1 MLVLRKKHLKR
12 VGLVTLIVLA
22 VAALAVGITAAAGS
36 QTITIITEPIKFDE
50 MLYVDL
56 NHNGEHEADELVG
69 IFDVY
74 DGNEPITFSWEPY
87 AFASGVN
94 GSYRIALWQ
103 NTTPFEATPTWAEYK
118 VSHHWADNPDGT
130 TFTMG
135 AFGFGE
141 TICTT
146 CPTMIVVQAETYEKV
161 FDWNTSTYVY
171 EYTLIGGSPYMA
183 ALNGGGATQTSGEFI
198 IEIFRPEPECGHPFK
213 ALIKEMCEHKHAGWG
228 DALYQPANQV
238 IGSESLQECIDQRL
252 ALFSELG
259 GVLGDYGYNPD
270 TGTCTCNLTQAD
282 CDLLELPFSEA
293 LCICPAM
300 AD

>member
-50 MLYVDL
+50 MIYVDL

-130 TFTMG
+130 TFTLG

-146 CPTMIVVQAETYEKV
+146 CPTMLVVQAETYEKV
-161 FDWNTSTYVY
+161 FDWDTSTYVY

-198 IEIFRPEPECGHPFK
+198 IEIFRPEPECGHPAK
-213 ALIKEMCEHKHAGWG
+213 ALIREMCETGG
-228 DALYQPANQV
+228 PNGLQQPSALAIGFESVQECVDWV
-238 IGSESLQECIDQRL
+238 IGMLTNM
-252 ALFSELG
+252 
-259 GVLGDYGYNPD
+259 GVVFGEYGYDPD
-270 TGTCTCNLTQAD
+270 ANACTCKLTADDCTAQDKWFDQAY
-282 CDLLELPFSEA
+282 CACVPYMTP
-293 LCICPAM
+293 I
-300 AD
+300 

>member
-12 VGLVTLIVLA
+12 VGVVTLIVLA

-50 MLYVDL
+50 MIYVDL

-118 VSHHWADNPDGT
+118 VSHHWADNPNGT
-130 TFTMG
+130 IFTLG
-135 AFGFGE
+135 SFGFDE
-141 TICTT
+141 VICTT
-146 CPTMIVVQAETYEKV
+146 CPTMLVVQAEIYEKV
-161 FDWNTSTYVY
+161 FDWDTSTYVY

-183 ALNGGGATQTSGEFI
+183 ALNSGGATQTSEEFI

-213 ALIKEMCEHKHAGWG
+213 DFIKEMCEMGG
-228 DALYQPANQV
+228 PSPLLQPANLT
-238 IGSESLQECIDQRL
+238 IGFESVQECIDWHM
-252 ALFSELG
+252 ALYSEVG
-259 GVLGDYGYNPD
+259 FVFGEYSYDPD
-270 TGTCTCNLTQAD
+270 AGACTCKLTKDDCIIQDKWFDQAH
-282 CDLLELPFSEA
+282 CACVLY
-293 LCICPAM
+293 
-300 AD
+300 